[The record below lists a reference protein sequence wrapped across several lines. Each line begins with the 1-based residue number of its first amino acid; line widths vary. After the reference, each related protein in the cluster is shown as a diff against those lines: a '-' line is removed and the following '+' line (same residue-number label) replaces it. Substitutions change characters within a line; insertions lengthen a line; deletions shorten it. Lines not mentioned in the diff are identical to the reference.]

1 MAYDT
6 HLEER
11 INRVFADRKLAYRSM
26 KMMGGLC
33 YMLDE
38 KMCVGIVKNQL
49 MTRVGPE
56 NYKIC
61 LAREGCSEMN
71 FTGRAMKGY
80 VFVDQ
85 EALDLDS
92 ELEFYVHLAIGFN
105 PMAKSSKKKKNST

>member
-6 HLEER
+6 HLQER
-11 INRVFADRKLAYRSM
+11 IDRIFADRKLEYRHL

-38 KMCVGIVKNQL
+38 KMCVGIIKNQL
-49 MTRVGPE
+49 MARVGPN
-56 NYKIC
+56 NYEQC
-61 LAREGCSEMN
+61 LLKDGCSEMN
-71 FTGRAMKGY
+71 FTARAMKGY

-92 ELEFYVHLAIGFN
+92 ELEFYIDLFITYN
-105 PMAKSSKKKKNST
+105 PDAKRSKKKNRN